1 MFFFRLIM
9 KIIFI
14 CTGNIVRSYMAER
27 VLKKKLIEKNR
38 SDIDVS
44 SASIFNMNGEIGDS
58 KAAKILEEM
67 GFDSHDHKS
76 RLLTH
81 DMADEADM
89 IVVMEQYHKD
99 TIIGTCPD
107 TKDKVFFLKPFSRG
121 CEQLVNNDVE
131 EIKDPHNLS
140 AYHYRLCFAEI
151 YLSVEGLLKC
161 I

>member
-1 MFFFRLIM
+1 MIM

-44 SASIFNMNGEIGDS
+44 SASIFDMNGEAGDS

-67 GFDSHDHKS
+67 GFDSHGHKS
-76 RLLTH
+76 RLLMH
-81 DMADEADM
+81 GMVDEADM

-99 TIIGTCPD
+99 TIVGTYPD
-107 TKDKVFFLKPFSRG
+107 TKDKVFFLKSFSRG
-121 CEQLVNNDVE
+121 CDQLVNNDAE

-140 AYHYRLCFAEI
+140 SYHYRLCFAEI
-151 YLSVEGLLKC
+151 YLAVEGLLRC